1 MVPIPLA
8 RVVWKLGMHHPYT
21 FHPKV
26 FRAHSDG
33 IYAHVPIVVPVLPY
47 TVVLLTSSTA
57 CV

>member
-26 FRAHSDG
+26 FLAHLDE
-33 IYAHVPIVVPVLPY
+33 ICAPVPIADPVSLY
-47 TVVLLTSSTA
+47 TVVPLTSSTA